1 MVPIEITSRGRV
13 YSFTVNHQRWLPGL
27 EVPYAI
33 VLVEFPDHPGVRVV
47 GRLRGCEP
55 DDVSIGMEVEVG
67 FEPGPGG
74 FAIPS
79 FVAVEGVDVMTTERF
94 EQRAVIS
101 GVGQSAIGRQI
112 DRSGF
117 QLTLDAI
124 LAAVDDAGLT
134 VDDVDGLAMFPG
146 GGDGEPARA
155 TRARTSTRS
164 RTRCASRRRGGR
176 ARSRA

>member
-1 MVPIEITSRGRV
+1 MTTPMDATVGIPPAVTDETEAFWEAARDGRLVVERCASCGAESFPPRGMCRSCRARTMLPAEITGRGRV

-55 DDVSIGMEVEVG
+55 DDATIGMEVEVG

-79 FVAVEGVDVMTTERF
+79 FVAVDEEH
-94 EQRAVIS
+94 
-101 GVGQSAIGRQI
+101 
-112 DRSGF
+112 
-117 QLTLDAI
+117 
-124 LAAVDDAGLT
+124 
-134 VDDVDGLAMFPG
+134 
-146 GGDGEPARA
+146 
-155 TRARTSTRS
+155 
-164 RTRCASRRRGGR
+164 
-176 ARSRA
+176 